1 MTQAQ
6 REQLNDFLVGTF
18 NSILTLE
25 ERALALPGKGPS
37 VRETHVIEAA
47 AALQAEGRNTMSQ
60 VAAALG
66 ISVGA
71 LTTSAGA
78 LVRKGYL
85 TRGADPFDRRVVR
98 ISPTEAGR
106 LVNARHEAF
115 HRDMLDR
122 VGEAFSGEDL
132 ERLTQALEALED
144 FFEQYAA
151 RG

>member
-25 ERALALPGKGPS
+25 ERALSLPGKGPS

-47 AALQAEGRNTMSQ
+47 TALHKQGRNTMSS
-60 VAAALG
+60 VAAALN

-71 LTTSAGA
+71 LTTAVDT

-85 TRGADPFDRRVVR
+85 VRGSDPDDRRVVR
-98 ISPTEAGR
+98 IFPTEAG
-106 LVNARHEAF
+106 LKVNARHEAF
-115 HRDMLDR
+115 HRDMLDQ
-122 VGEAFSGEDL
+122 VEKALGEDDL
-132 ERLTQALEALED
+132 ERLTQALGVLKA
-144 FFEQYAA
+144 FFEQYA

>member
-25 ERALALPGKGPS
+25 ERALSLPGKGPS

-47 AALQAEGRNTMSQ
+47 TALQKQGRNTMSS
-60 VAAALG
+60 VAAALS

-71 LTTSAGA
+71 LTTAVDA

-85 TRGADPFDRRVVR
+85 VRGSDPDDRRVVR
-98 ISPTEAGR
+98 IFPTEAGFK
-106 LVNARHEAF
+106 VNARHEAF
-115 HRDMLDR
+115 HRDMLDQ
-122 VGEAFSGEDL
+122 VEKALGEDDL
-132 ERLTQALEALED
+132 ERLTQALGVLKA
-144 FFEQYAA
+144 FFEQYA